1 MKLSFIAPR
10 SKPFF
15 QKDTK
20 FWMILIFS
28 TFFILGSLSGS
39 LIWKTY
45 QIKDS
50 VETIIVARKDFVIKA
65 DDAKN
70 EYLVL
75 KEDVTYG
82 KTIQTTNQLL
92 IGSLM
97 NLFEIVPDAVVLEK
111 VELTDQCLTLM
122 GYTPT
127 KELYNLQL
135 APALKSVF
143 SRSEAS
149 FIPRGPGKIQFISVS
164 TLANS
169 ALDQPAEE
177 AHGKH

>member
-1 MKLSFIAPR
+1 MASISFISPR
-10 SKPFF
+10 QKQFF

-20 FWMILIFS
+20 FWMILVLL
-28 TFFILGSLSGS
+28 TFMILGGLSGS

-45 QIKDS
+45 KIKIDI
-50 VETIIVARKDFVIKA
+50 EAMIAARKDYALKA
-65 DDAKN
+65 EEAKN

-75 KEDVTYG
+75 KEDVTFA
-82 KTIQTTNQLL
+82 KTIQSSNQLL
-92 IGSLM
+92 SGSLM
-97 NLFEIVPDAVVLEK
+97 NLFAIIPDAVVLEK

-143 SRSEAS
+143 SKSEAS
-149 FIPRGPGKIQFISVS
+149 FIPRGPGKIQFISVN
-164 TLANS
+164 TLSNATVSEENS
-169 ALDQPAEE
+169 A
-177 AHGKH
+177 H

>member
-1 MKLSFIAPR
+1 MASISFISPR
-10 SKPFF
+10 QKQFF

-20 FWMILIFS
+20 FWMILVLL
-28 TFFILGSLSGS
+28 TFMILGGLSGS

-45 QIKDS
+45 KIKIDI
-50 VETIIVARKDFVIKA
+50 EAMIAARKDYALKA
-65 DDAKN
+65 EEAKN

-75 KEDVTYG
+75 KEDVTFA
-82 KTIQTTNQLL
+82 KTIQTSNQLL
-92 IGSLM
+92 SGSLM
-97 NLFEIVPDAVVLEK
+97 NLFAIIPDAVVLEK

-143 SRSEAS
+143 S
-149 FIPRGPGKIQFISVS
+149 K
-164 TLANS
+164 
-169 ALDQPAEE
+169 
-177 AHGKH
+177 K